1 MRSSAWASFV
11 CASGL
16 VLGCSDDGVV
26 GTETLPTTDSTS
38 EASTTDDAT
47 TAVPTTSSDPT
58 DTGETTDETSTTT
71 TTTTTTTD
79 TSTTTAP
86 VVTTSS
92 TTDDSTSTG
101 PDTTCGNAALDGD
114 EACDGAELGGA
125 TCESEGF
132 DGGTLGCLPD
142 CTGLDTSACTMA
154 TCGNAVLDGQ
164 ETCDGADLG
173 GETCQSQGFQTGTLA
188 CADNCMAFDTSQC
201 AACGNDA
208 LEAGEV
214 CDGTALGDETCVTQG
229 FAAGELACAADCS
242 ALDTS
247 GCTTCGDGVI
257 DAGESC
263 DGADL
268 GGATCQSLGL
278 GNGSVTCDGAC
289 QLDTSACVPSEGMF
303 LTVRTADNMLRKL
316 DPDTLAFTDIAP
328 ITVDFDFGDLAWD
341 EADGILYMIDGR
353 PFESLWTVDLA
364 NANATLVG
372 LHDVYDLFGLVW
384 DPTTG
389 KLHGG
394 GRALS
399 GFYEMNQQT
408 GAAVLVGDPLIPSD
422 GLTYDS
428 KRDQIIGLEAG
439 GDGTLFAI
447 DRVTGAPTVL
457 SNQGFVNNCGIAY
470 HPGQDLLFTIDWSGI
485 VYTYDPNAAYT
496 RTQVLTGLSPHDG
509 LVFVPG
515 LQ

>member
-16 VLGCSDDGVV
+16 VLGCSDDGV
-26 GTETLPTTDSTS
+26 GGSETLPTTDSTS
-38 EASTTDDAT
+38 EAATTDDAT
-47 TAVPTTSSDPT
+47 TAIPTTTDDPT
-58 DTGETTDETSTTT
+58 DTGGETAGETTTT

-79 TSTTTAP
+79 PLTGTTDPSTT
-86 VVTTSS
+86 
-92 TTDDSTSTG
+92 STSTG
-101 PDTTCGNAALDGD
+101 PDPTCGNAALDGD

-214 CDGTALGDETCVTQG
+214 CDGTALGDETCMSQG
-229 FAAGELACAADCS
+229 FAAGQLACTADCS

-247 GCTTCGDGVI
+247 ACTTCGDGDI
-257 DAGESC
+257 DVGEAC

-268 GGATCQSLGL
+268 GGATCQNLGL
-278 GNGSVTCDGAC
+278 GVGTVTCSGAC
-289 QLDTSACVPSEGMF
+289 QLDTSACVPTEGMF

-353 PFESLWTVDLA
+353 PAESLYTVDLA

-372 LHDVYDLFGLVW
+372 VHGIEDLFGLAW

-389 KLHGG
+389 KLHGSG
-394 GRALS
+394 ES
-399 GFYEMNQQT
+399 PTGFYEMNQQT
-408 GAAVLVGDPLIPSD
+408 GVAMFIGDPALPAD

-428 KRDQIIGLEAG
+428 KRDQIVALGAG
-439 GDGTLFAI
+439 GDGPMYRI
-447 DRVTGAPTVL
+447 DRLTGAPTAL
-457 SNQGFVNNCGIAY
+457 SNQGWIDNCGLAY
-470 HPGQDLLFTIDWSGI
+470 HPGQDLFFAIDWSGDL
-485 VYTYDPNAAYT
+485 YTYNPNAGYA
-496 RTQVLTGLSPHDG
+496 RTQVLTDLGPHDG

-515 LQ
+515 LQP